1 MEFEMDA
8 RRVADIQ
15 EDELTDEALDRSD
28 GGRFLS
34 SFVHSFFTKR
44 YQE

>member
-1 MEFEMDA
+1 M
-8 RRVADIQ
+8 VAERIADNKD
-15 EDELTDEALDRSD
+15 DELTDEALDRSD

-34 SFVHSFFTKR
+34 SFVHDCSSFFTKR

>member
-1 MEFEMDA
+1 MDA

-15 EDELTDEALDRSD
+15 EDELTGEALDRSD

-34 SFVHSFFTKR
+34 SFVHDCSSFFTKR